1 MFTTP
6 SPNDFLQA
14 AANLGPQTLDTLVA
28 HYHPQARFQDPFQ
41 TVTGR
46 DAIAAVYRG
55 MFANLIEPRFTDL
68 AVAVVP
74 ATATATA
81 TATANENALGSPG
94 PCWAVR
100 WVFRFRVK
108 PGAPEQAIAGTSW
121 LWLCPETGLIQDH
134 QDHWDASEL
143 FAAFPALGWAVRG
156 LKKRISASGHVT
168 EKT

>member
-1 MFTTP
+1 MTTAP
-6 SPNDFLQA
+6 SPDDFLKA
-14 AANLGPQTLDTLVA
+14 AASLGPQTLDALMA
-28 HYHPQARFQDPFQ
+28 HYHPKARFQDPFQ

-46 DAIAAVYRG
+46 ASIAAVYRG

-74 ATATATA
+74 ANTP
-81 TATANENALGSPG
+81 GGPG

-108 PGAPEQAIAGTSW
+108 LGAAEQAIAGTSW

-143 FAAFPALGWAVRG
+143 FAAFPALAWAVRG
-156 LKKRISASGHVT
+156 LKKRIATVGHVT

>member
-1 MFTTP
+1 MTIAP
-6 SPNDFLQA
+6 SPDDFLKA
-14 AANLGPQTLDTLVA
+14 AASLGPQTLDALVA
-28 HYHPQARFQDPFQ
+28 HYHPEARFQDPFQ

-46 DAIAAVYRG
+46 EAIAAVYRG

-68 AVAVVP
+68 AVAVAP
-74 ATATATA
+74 AQAPD
-81 TATANENALGSPG
+81 SPG

-108 PGAPEQAIAGTSW
+108 PGAPEQGIAGTSW
-121 LWLCPETGLIQDH
+121 LWLCPQTGLIKDH

-156 LKKRISASGHVT
+156 LKKRIAAAGHVT

>member
-1 MFTTP
+1 MTIAP
-6 SPNDFLQA
+6 SPDDFLKA
-14 AANLGPQTLDTLVA
+14 AANLGPHSLNTLVA
-28 HYHPQARFQDPFQ
+28 HYHPEARFQDPFQ

-46 DAIAAVYRG
+46 VAIAAVYLG
-55 MFANLIEPRFTDL
+55 MFVNLIVPRLTGL
-68 AVAVVP
+68 AVAEAP
-74 ATATATA
+74 AGSPAPYPPSATEHAP
-81 TATANENALGSPG
+81 GSPG

-134 QDHWDASEL
+134 QDHWNASEL

-156 LKKRISASGHVT
+156 LKRRIATVGHVT

>member
-1 MFTTP
+1 MITTP
-6 SPNDFLQA
+6 SPNDFLHA
-14 AANLGPQTLDTLVA
+14 AANLGPHTLNTLVA

-46 DAIAAVYRG
+46 ESIAAVYRG
-55 MFANLIEPRFTDL
+55 MFANLVEPRFTDL
-68 AVAVVP
+68 AVAV
-74 ATATATA
+74 ASAS
-81 TATANENALGSPG
+81 ANENAPGSPG

>member
-1 MFTTP
+1 MTTTP

-14 AANLGPQTLDTLVA
+14 AANLGPHSLDTLVA

-55 MFANLIEPRFTDL
+55 MFASLVEPRFTDL
-68 AVAVVP
+68 AVAVTP
-74 ATATATA
+74 AVAPSGDAQS
-81 TATANENALGSPG
+81 GQG
-94 PCWAVR
+94 QCWAVR

-108 PGAPEQAIAGTSW
+108 PGSPEQAIAGTSW
-121 LWLCPETGLIQDH
+121 LWLCPQTGLIQDH

-156 LKKRISASGHVT
+156 LKKRISTSGHVM

>member
-1 MFTTP
+1 MTIAP
-6 SPNDFLQA
+6 SPDDFLKA
-14 AANLGPQTLDTLVA
+14 AANLGPHSLNTLVA
-28 HYHPQARFQDPFQ
+28 HYHPEARFQDPFQ

-46 DAIAAVYRG
+46 EAIAAVYRG

-68 AVAVVP
+68 AVAVAP
-74 ATATATA
+74 AGSPAPNPASATEHAP
-81 TATANENALGSPG
+81 GSPG

-156 LKKRISASGHVT
+156 LKRRIATVGHVT

>member
-1 MFTTP
+1 MTIAP
-6 SPNDFLQA
+6 SPDDFLKA
-14 AANLGPQTLDTLVA
+14 AANLGPHSLHTLVD

-68 AVAVVP
+68 AVAVAP
-74 ATATATA
+74 ASATAN
-81 TATANENALGSPG
+81 ANENAPGSPG

-100 WVFRFRVK
+100 WVFRFRVT

>member
-1 MFTTP
+1 MTIAP
-6 SPNDFLQA
+6 SPDDFLKA
-14 AANLGPQTLDTLVA
+14 AASLGPQTLDTLVA
-28 HYHPQARFQDPFQ
+28 HYHPEARFQDPFQ

-46 DAIAAVYRG
+46 EAIAAVYRG

-68 AVAVVP
+68 AVAVAP
-74 ATATATA
+74 AQAPDG
-81 TATANENALGSPG
+81 LG

-108 PGAPEQAIAGTSW
+108 PGAPEQGIAGTSW
-121 LWLCPETGLIQDH
+121 LWLCPQTGLIKDH

-156 LKKRISASGHVT
+156 LKKRIAAAGHVT

>member
-1 MFTTP
+1 MTIAP
-6 SPNDFLQA
+6 SPDDFLKA
-14 AANLGPQTLDTLVA
+14 AASLGPQTLDALVA
-28 HYHPQARFQDPFQ
+28 HYHPEARFQDPFQ

-46 DAIAAVYRG
+46 EAIAAVYRG
-55 MFANLIEPRFTDL
+55 MFANLIDPRFTDL
-68 AVAVVP
+68 AVAVTP
-74 ATATATA
+74 AGSPAPNPAN
-81 TATANENALGSPG
+81 ANENAPGSPG

-108 PGAPEQAIAGTSW
+108 PGAPEQGIAGTSW

-143 FAAFPALGWAVRG
+143 FAAFPALGWAIRG
-156 LKKRISASGHVT
+156 LKRRIATVGHVT